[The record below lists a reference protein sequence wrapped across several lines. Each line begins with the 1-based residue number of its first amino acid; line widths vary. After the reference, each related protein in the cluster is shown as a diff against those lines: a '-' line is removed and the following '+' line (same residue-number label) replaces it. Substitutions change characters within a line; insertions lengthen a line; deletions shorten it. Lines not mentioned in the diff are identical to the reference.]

1 MSLFSLNEKIFLAK
15 KAQEAL
21 GNAVPGETS
30 SHVNNYMVFVV
41 AILVRE
47 RLSFLLIWQW
57 ENAVLG
63 SCFALHKRNYFC

>member
-41 AILVRE
+41 AILV
-47 RLSFLLIWQW
+47 
-57 ENAVLG
+57 
-63 SCFALHKRNYFC
+63 